1 MYDVIILGSGPA
13 GLTSAIYCGRAK
25 KTVLVLAGDTL
36 GGQTSEIAKLENYP
50 GWAGSGIE
58 LIQFMKNQATSFG
71 AKLEFT
77 SANNIQFNDDGTY
90 TIICDNNKTFDA
102 RVVILATGSRARR
115 LDIDGARELFGHG
128 VSYCAT
134 CDGFFYSGRD
144 VLVIGGGNAALND
157 ALYLSDVAKTVKII
171 YRKPS
176 FTRAEAVVRERVL
189 EKTNIE
195 CIYNTELKS
204 IARAPDSDRLIAT
217 TTNGDKIE
225 CDGIFVAIGHEA
237 NTDYLPETIKRDDMG
252 RISQRDLP
260 AGMFVAGD
268 ITSNIHM
275 QIATAVGTACI
286 ASMDAV
292 KYLNSLEQK

>member
-1 MYDVIILGSGPA
+1 MYDVVILGSGPA
-13 GLTSAIYCGRAK
+13 GLTAAIYCARAK
-25 KTVLVLAGDTL
+25 KNVIVLAGDSL

-50 GWAGSGIE
+50 GWNGSGME

-71 AKLEFT
+71 AKIEFA
-77 SANNIQFNDDGTY
+77 SATDIKFNDDGTY
-90 TIICDNNKTFDA
+90 SVVCDNNKTLDT

-115 LDIDGARELFGHG
+115 LEIEGANEFFGHG

-134 CDGFFYSGRD
+134 CDGFFYSGRE

-157 ALYLSDVAKTVKII
+157 ALYLSDVAKNVKII

-176 FTRAEAVVRERVL
+176 FTRAEAVIRERVL
-189 EKTNIE
+189 EKENIE

-204 IARAPDSDRLIAT
+204 IAKAGDSDRLVAT
-217 TTNGDKIE
+217 TTTDEKIE

-237 NTDYLPETIKRDDMG
+237 NTDYLSESIKRDEMG
-252 RISQRDLP
+252 RIDPKDLP
-260 AGMFVAGD
+260 RGMFVAGD
-268 ITSNIHM
+268 IKSNIHM

-292 KYLNSLEQK
+292 KYLNSLEQ